1 VCVCKELRVRN
12 VCEAKLLQF
21 CFKEVTFDLYAF
33 IYIVMLLCYCLDV
46 VVSLVA
52 P

>member
-1 VCVCKELRVRN
+1 VCVCKEFASSEHSLSGTLTVFFQGGN
-12 VCEAKLLQF
+12 VQSI
-21 CFKEVTFDLYAF
+21 AF
-33 IYIVMLLCYCLDV
+33 IYIVMLLSYCLDV

>member
-1 VCVCKELRVRN
+1 LFQRGNVRSI
-12 VCEAKLLQF
+12 
-21 CFKEVTFDLYAF
+21 AF
-33 IYIVMLLCYCLDV
+33 IYIVMLLCYCLDA